1 MQTKGCRQRSDR
13 CLRRRLCLR
22 PPLPHRRLP
31 SVVIVAVAARTAAKT
46 AIAMPA
52 RRPSPFPFAGRPRS
66 SEPPRG
72 LDVEIKL
79 IVLVPLL
86 RFVRPDVVV
95 SITGV
100 ARILSREPLAC
111 VDPARKPLASVDSA
125 RDPLVYTILDRG
137 EYPRHGLDEDDAD
150 AARDVGA
157 VPPRDVVVGKVG
169 QLRRQFNSLTH
180 RKHRNQKLSYFGA
193 GLRSRDRNFW
203 ARSLPSNQ
211 KWQPRGSRRRTC
223 SPDGSAR
230 PPSRGC

>member
-1 MQTKGCRQRSDR
+1 
-13 CLRRRLCLR
+13 
-22 PPLPHRRLP
+22 
-31 SVVIVAVAARTAAKT
+31 
-46 AIAMPA
+46 MPA
-52 RRPSPFPFAGRPRS
+52 RRPSPFPFAGRPQS

-150 AARDVGA
+150 TARDVGA

-193 GLRSRDRNFW
+193 GLRSRDIAVTSGR
-203 ARSLPSNQ
+203 AACQATRSGSLVDLGGLPVPLMAQ
-211 KWQPRGSRRRTC
+211 RGRLLEVAEQPRAELRRVLRLLQEEAVLPHPRYRTC
-223 SPDGSAR
+223 WAVT
-230 PPSRGC
+230 PPPR

>member
-1 MQTKGCRQRSDR
+1 M
-13 CLRRRLCLR
+13 
-22 PPLPHRRLP
+22 
-31 SVVIVAVAARTAAKT
+31 AVAARTAAKT
-46 AIAMPA
+46 ALAMPA

-125 RDPLVYTILDRG
+125 RDPLVYNTPFWIAASIRG
-137 EYPRHGLDEDDAD
+137 MASTRTMRMRLEMLVPYRLATSLLAKSASSAD
-150 AARDVGA
+150 SST
-157 VPPRDVVVGKVG
+157 P
-169 QLRRQFNSLTH
+169 
-180 RKHRNQKLSYFGA
+180 
-193 GLRSRDRNFW
+193 
-203 ARSLPSNQ
+203 
-211 KWQPRGSRRRTC
+211 
-223 SPDGSAR
+223 
-230 PPSRGC
+230 